1 MFRGWAPGLIRNS
14 RGRTGEVVWKG
25 LSGGCGC
32 RHLVESSW
40 QELPGLL
47 GREGRKT
54 RGRKGAG
61 EPGDTLTSH
70 GAACLYSVCS
80 HGLFQTAGPAPSQA
94 VVVNTLPVAPCP
106 RGGTLLPVMALWHP
120 QPEEKGLGQRGPWEA
135 RVPGYLTAPP
145 PGELLS
151 FSLLLLRGF

>member
-1 MFRGWAPGLIRNS
+1 M
-14 RGRTGEVVWKG
+14 
-25 LSGGCGC
+25 
-32 RHLVESSW
+32 VESSW

-54 RGRKGAG
+54 RGRKGVG

-106 RGGTLLPVMALWHP
+106 HGGTLLSMMALPHP
-120 QPEEKGLGQRGPWEA
+120 QPEEKDWEPGGPWGA
-135 RVPGYLTAPP
+135 GVPGYLTAPP
-145 PGELLS
+145 SGGLLS
-151 FSLLLLRGF
+151 FSLLLLRGFELSCPGSITLHLSLLQKSRA